1 LNPRL
6 EAVEWGTPNPTVE
19 RHFCGRSA
27 FGRDNE
33 PTGVLPSPR
42 APPVRPDRSVHGL
55 PESRIDRLLVKAGPA
70 LGSVLDDLLALE
82 IVTGVIGGAIRC
94 QP

>member
-1 LNPRL
+1 LKARH
-6 EAVEWGTPNPTVE
+6 EAVEWGTRNPTVE
-19 RHFCGRSA
+19 RHFCGRE

-42 APPVRPDRSVHGL
+42 APPVRADRSVHGL
-55 PESRIDRLLVKAGPA
+55 PECRIERLLVKAGLA